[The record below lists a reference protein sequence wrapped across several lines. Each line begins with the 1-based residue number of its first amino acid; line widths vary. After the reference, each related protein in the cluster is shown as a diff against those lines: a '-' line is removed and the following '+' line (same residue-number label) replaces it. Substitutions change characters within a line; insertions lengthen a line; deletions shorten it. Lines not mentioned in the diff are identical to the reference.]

1 MKEKTKLK
9 LLFKNKKV
17 LIPLALFT
25 LLLTVRMVAQPLLHR
40 GVNKFLANFSPV
52 IEFHVADMDISFL
65 KGGYNFDS
73 VSGKLKSNN
82 DEFIKINE
90 VKVSINWRDFFK
102 GKIKTNIDIT
112 GLNFSYTKELKEA
125 LVKVPKKKEGKK
137 VISKMFPLDVGM
149 IEVHDST
156 VILDDYKGL
165 KDKEKVS
172 FTDIKGTVTNLI
184 ADSENPYSHLTIN
197 AKFLGKT
204 MIETTGVIN
213 TLVKPWD
220 WSIDSEM
227 HGFDLTH
234 ANQFLKRKVPVT
246 FTKGKLDI
254 YAEAKSEEGKTE
266 GYIKPFFKN
275 IDVIEAEENLK
286 GAKHWFIEVITA
298 LGNVILQSP
307 DNKTVAT
314 LIPFTTNQSGV
325 HLDKGEVLSK
335 AIEHGFE
342 QKISPGIEN
351 RFNLK

>member
-17 LIPLALFT
+17 IIPLVLFT
-25 LLLTVRMVAQPLLHR
+25 LLLTVRMVAQPLVHR
-40 GVNKFLANFSPV
+40 SINKFLASFSPV
-52 IEFHVADMDISFL
+52 MEFHVADMDISFL
-65 KGGYNFDS
+65 KGAYIFDS
-73 VSGKLKSNN
+73 VTGKLKGNKN
-82 DEFIKINE
+82 DFVEISE
-90 VKVSINWRDFFK
+90 VKVSISWRDVLK
-102 GKIKTNIDIT
+102 GKIKTEIDIT

-125 LVKVPKKKEGKK
+125 LAKVPKKKEGKK
-137 VISKMFPLDVGM
+137 VINKIFPLDIGM
-149 IEVHDST
+149 IEVRDST

-172 FTDIKGTVTNLI
+172 FTDIKGSVTNLI
-184 ADSENPYSHLTIN
+184 ADNDNPYSHLTLK
-197 AKFLGKT
+197 AKLLGKT

-213 TLVKPWD
+213 TLDTPWD

-227 HGFDLTH
+227 HGFDLTN

-298 LGNVILQSP
+298 LGNIILQSP

-314 LIPFTTNQSGV
+314 LIPFTMNQSGV
-325 HLDKGEVLSK
+325 HLDKGEVLTK
-335 AIEHGFE
+335 AIEHGFK
-342 QKISPGIEN
+342 QKLSPGIED